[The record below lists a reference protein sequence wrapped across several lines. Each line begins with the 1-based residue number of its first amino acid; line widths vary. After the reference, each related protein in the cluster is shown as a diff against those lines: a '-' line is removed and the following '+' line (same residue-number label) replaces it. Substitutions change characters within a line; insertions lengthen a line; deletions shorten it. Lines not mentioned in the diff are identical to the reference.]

1 MQQAP
6 ELINNKPLKIKW
18 GKQAPFTIG
27 TRKKKD
33 KINQKSQNLQGKK
46 P

>member
-1 MQQAP
+1 MQQGP

-33 KINQKSQNLQGKK
+33 KISRPIGKK
-46 P
+46 KP